1 MEPHEVDALS
11 DALDHAATAV
21 LRDPH
26 PDGGLGTTEEVLT
39 RIVEVAAARVPG
51 ADGAGITQTDHGR
64 VTSRAPSADWVA
76 DLDAAQAELTEGP
89 CVDAGHR
96 DEPTHVEAIDLDEE
110 TRWPRWRPRARA
122 AGVRAMLSY
131 AMGPPDAPVG
141 SLNVYSF
148 TPGAFTEGG
157 RVTLEVF
164 ALQAAIAL
172 YGATRAEGLDIALA
186 GRDRIGQAKGILME
200 RHGVDGD
207 RAFRM
212 LVEASQQSNIKLRDV
227 AAWLLDEHARTAGER
242 DRP

>member
-11 DALDHAATAV
+11 DALRHAAATV
-21 LRDPH
+21 LGSSR
-26 PDGGLGTTEEVLT
+26 PDGGLGSTEAVLT
-39 RIVEVAAARVPG
+39 RIVEVATERVPG
-51 ADGAGITQTDHGR
+51 ADGAGITQTDRGT

-76 DLDAAQAELTEGP
+76 DLDAAQAELGEGP
-89 CVDAGHR
+89 CVDAGDR
-96 DEPTHVEAIDLDEE
+96 DEPSHVEAIDLDGE

-141 SLNVYSF
+141 SLNLYSF
-148 TPGAFTEGG
+148 TPGAFSEAG

-172 YGATRAEGLDIALA
+172 YGASRAEGLDIALA
-186 GRDRIGQAKGILME
+186 HRDQIGQAKGILME
-200 RHGVDGD
+200 RHGVDAD

-212 LVEASQQSNIKLRDV
+212 LVEASQQSNIKVRDV
-227 AAWLLDEHARTAGER
+227 AAWLVEERARPTG
-242 DRP
+242 P